1 MTGENVKQY
10 GRADAWALV
19 SVVGK
24 DIRTRWMS
32 EH

>member
-19 SVVGK
+19 SVGK